1 MSSIYSEYALRN
13 ATSHTEKSGMPFFLA
28 GTEAGSNNRMHK
40 QIVIVGMNHRSA
52 PIEVRE
58 SVAFED
64 SYVRE
69 ALSRLRAFPSIQE
82 GVILSTCNR
91 VEVVTA
97 ASNGGSASEDIKSFL
112 VEQKSHKTRDSLESH
127 VYTYLGPDAVRH
139 LFRVAASLD
148 SMVVGEPQILGQLKT
163 YYKAAQAA
171 GTVGTIL
178 HRLFHHSFSVAKR
191 VRNETGIA
199 SRAVSVSSV
208 AVELAKRIFDRF
220 DDKTVMLIGA
230 GKMGGLMARHLQR
243 NGVQSL
249 MVTNRTFERAVE
261 LAGKI
266 HGSPILFEDFPRYL
280 KMADLV
286 IGCAGPSEFVVDAG
300 TVEKVL
306 RERKQRAMFFIDI
319 GDRRNFDPR
328 INQLDNV
335 YIYNIDDLK
344 GVSEE
349 NLQERSNE
357 AEKAEGIVHE
367 EVENFTRWIHS
378 LEQGPTITSLKQRF
392 EEIRQRELAKSLS
405 GGLRD
410 LSEQQKK
417 ALEDMTAAMINKMLH
432 APISNLKRNSPEDD
446 PEGTLY
452 IAALK
457 RLFDLEKE

>member
-1 MSSIYSEYALRN
+1 V
-13 ATSHTEKSGMPFFLA
+13 
-28 GTEAGSNNRMHK
+28 HK

-199 SRAVSVSSV
+199 SRAVSVSTV

-230 GKMGGLMARHLQR
+230 GKMGGLMARYLQR

-261 LAGKI
+261 LAGRI
-266 HGSPILFEDFPRYL
+266 HGSPILFEDFPHYL
-280 KMADLV
+280 KLADLV
-286 IGCAGPSEFVVDAG
+286 IGCTGSPEILVDAAA
-300 TVEKVL
+300 VDRVL

-319 GDRRNFDPR
+319 GDRRNFDPA
-328 INQLDNV
+328 INEIDNV
-335 YIYNIDDLK
+335 YLYNIDDLK
-344 GVSEE
+344 GVAEE

-357 AEKAEGIVHE
+357 AEKAEGIVQQ
-367 EVENFTRWIHS
+367 EVESFTRWIVS
-378 LEQGPTITSLKQRF
+378 LDQVPTITALKQRF
-392 EEIRQRELAKSLS
+392 DEIRRKEMEKSLNS
-405 GGLRD
+405 GLRN
-410 LSEQQKK
+410 LSEEQKK
-417 ALEDMTAAMINKMLH
+417 ALEDMTAAIIGKMLH
-432 APISNLKRNSPEDD
+432 GPISHLKRNSPDD
-446 PEGTLY
+446 DEERILY
-452 IAALK
+452 VAALK
-457 RLFDLEKE
+457 RLFDLEKK